1 MPRVDIPVTQ
11 ITRSGVAP
19 ATEVNGDTVN
29 NHSVVND
36 GSVWLEVRNSGTTV
50 ARTVSARFENTID
63 GQTIPAKT
71 WSIAT
76 EATRRIGPFPVR
88 MYGSSLL
95 IDVDNAELKL
105 TAYKLASQA

>member
-1 MPRVDIPVTQ
+1 MPRVVDVVAQAEGP
-11 ITRSGVAP
+11 GAP
-19 ATEVNGDTVN
+19 ATEVTGDTVN

-36 GSVWLEVRNSGTTV
+36 GAVWLEVRNSGTTV

-76 EATRRIGPFPVR
+76 ESTRRIGPFPVR
-88 MYGSSLL
+88 MYGNSLL
-95 IDVDNAELKL
+95 VDVDNAELML

>member
-1 MPRVDIPVTQ
+1 MPRVNVPVTQ
-11 ITRSGVAP
+11 ITRTGIAP
-19 ATEVNGDTVN
+19 ATEVNGDATN

-36 GSVWLEVRNSGTTV
+36 GSVWLEVRNAGTTV
-50 ARTVSARFENTID
+50 SRTVSARFENTID

-71 WSIAT
+71 WSIPT

-95 IDVDNAELKL
+95 VDVDNAELKL

>member
-19 ATEVNGDTVN
+19 ATEVTGDTVN

-36 GSVWLEVRNSGTTV
+36 GAVWLEVRNSGTTV

-63 GQTIPAKT
+63 GQTIPAK
-71 WSIAT
+71 
-76 EATRRIGPFPVR
+76 
-88 MYGSSLL
+88 Y
-95 IDVDNAELKL
+95 LK
-105 TAYKLASQA
+105 K